1 MKKFILSLCALFV
14 SFSLSAAEQ
23 TFSMIKPTAV
33 KEHHIG
39 GIIDCIE
46 KANLSVAALK
56 MHKLSKE
63 QAEAFY
69 AEHKDKPFYPELTTM
84 MSSGPVVLM
93 VIEGDNAV
101 LKLREVIG
109 STDPKKAAPGTI
121 RALFGKSVTE
131 NAIHGSDSQAS
142 AEREIAFFF
151 TKEELYAR

>member
-1 MKKFILSLCALFV
+1 MKKFIISFCAFLL
-14 SFSLSAAEQ
+14 SFSLASCEQ

-46 KANLSVAALK
+46 KANLSVVALK
-56 MHKLSKE
+56 MHKLSYA

-69 AEHKDKPFYPELTTM
+69 AEHKDKPFYPELASM

-101 LKLREVIG
+101 LKLREAIG

-131 NAIHGSDSQAS
+131 NAIHGSDSKAS

-151 TKEELYAR
+151 AKEELY